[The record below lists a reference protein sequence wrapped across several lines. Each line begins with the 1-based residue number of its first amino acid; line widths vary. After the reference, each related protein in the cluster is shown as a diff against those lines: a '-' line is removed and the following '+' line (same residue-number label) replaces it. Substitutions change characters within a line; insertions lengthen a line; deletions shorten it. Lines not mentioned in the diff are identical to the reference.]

1 MNNPRRTFL
10 KSMCASAV
18 GVASASIAAS
28 AHEGHQHDPKVR
40 YGMVHDE
47 TKCIGCN
54 LCEQAC
60 RKTNDVP
67 EGVSRLSIEKEG
79 PFGDYPN
86 QYFKF
91 SRKSCQQCEGTP
103 CVNVCPTGA
112 ANYDEATGIVAVDPW
127 KCVGCLYCIAACP
140 YQIRFINPE
149 TKAADKCDF
158 CKETKLKNGEQP
170 ACVTACPTEALT
182 FGNLQDPDS
191 KIVQL
196 LKTTAHYRTKT
207 ELGTRPKLFRIAAKT
222 GDLAL

>member
-10 KSMCASAV
+10 KSICASAV
-18 GVASASIAAS
+18 GVAGASLAVVAQEEPS
-28 AHEGHQHDPKVR
+28 DKAEVL
-40 YGMVHDE
+40 YGMIHDE

-60 RKTNDVP
+60 RETNEVP
-67 EGVSRLSIEKEG
+67 EGVSRLKIEREG
-79 PFGDYPN
+79 PFGEYPD

-112 ANYDEATGIVAVDPW
+112 AYRDEETGIVSVNSW

-140 YQIRFINPE
+140 YQVRFINPE

-158 CKETKLKNGEQP
+158 CKETKLKNGELP
-170 ACVTACPTEALT
+170 ACVSACPTEALT
-182 FGNLQDPDS
+182 FGNLRDPES
-191 KIVQL
+191 KIVKV
-196 LKTTAHYRTKT
+196 LKTTPNYRSKT
-207 ELGTRPKLFRIAAKT
+207 DLGTRPKLFRIAAKT
-222 GDLAL
+222 GEVIL